1 MKKFMDK
8 DFILTSKSAQRLY
21 HDYAKD
27 MPIIDFHSHLPPN
40 QVADDFRFENIAKI
54 WLGGDHYK
62 WRAMRSNGVNEE
74 FITGGASDFDKFNA
88 WAKTVPSTIGNPLY
102 HWTHLEL
109 QRYFGITKTLDE
121 KSAKEIWEKCN
132 SVIATPEFSVRNLLK
147 KMKVRALCTTDDPI
161 DDLAHHIRYNAEIAS
176 GKAGTDPVLMVP
188 CLRPDKAVAVDDAA
202 AWNEYIGKLEKVSGV
217 SINNFKTL
225 VAALDKR
232 HKDFHDLGCRL
243 SDHALEKPFAID
255 SKESDCDTWI
265 AKLRKNE
272 NLDAVSAEALKT
284 AILVAFG
291 KLNAQRG
298 WTMQLHMGAIRNNCS
313 RMFKKLGPDTGY
325 DAIADEPIAKPL
337 AKFLDFMDRDGNLP
351 RIILYTLNPGWNEIL
366 GTIMGCF
373 QDGSVPGKIQM
384 GSAWWFLDQKDGMT
398 KQMTALSNLGLLP
411 RFVGMLT
418 DSRSFLSFPRHEYF
432 RRILC
437 DLIGTWVENGELPAD
452 YDMLGG
458 IVKDICFNNA
468 FNAFQ
473 IPGVKK

>member
-8 DFILTSKSAQRLY
+8 NFILTTKAAQKLF
-21 HDYAKD
+21 HEYAKE

-40 QVADDFRFENIAKI
+40 QVADDFRFENISKI

-74 FITGGASDFDKFNA
+74 FITGSASDFEKFKA
-88 WAKTVPSTIGNPLY
+88 WAKTVPSTVGNPLY

-121 KSAKEIWEKCN
+121 KSAQEIWEKCN

-147 KMKVRALCTTDDPI
+147 KMQVRALCTTDDPI
-161 DDLAHHIRYNAEIAS
+161 DDLAHHKRYNAEIAS

-188 CLRPDKAVAVDDAA
+188 CLRPDKAVAVDDAV
-202 AWNEYIGKLEKVSGV
+202 AWNAYIGKLEAVSGV
-217 SINNFKTL
+217 SIGNFKSL
-225 VAALDKR
+225 ISALDKR
-232 HKDFHDLGCRL
+232 HQDFHDLGCRL
-243 SDHALEKPFAID
+243 SDHALEKPFAV
-255 SKESDCDTWI
+255 ESTESQCDAWI
-265 AKLRKNE
+265 AKLRKGE
-272 NLDAVSAEALKT
+272 NLDPVSADALKT

-291 KLNAQRG
+291 KLNSKRG

-313 RMFKKLGPDTGY
+313 RMFGKLGPDTGY

-337 AKFLDFMDRDGNLP
+337 AKFLDMMDRDNGLP
-351 RIILYTLNPGWNEIL
+351 RMILYTLNPSWNEIL

-398 KQMTALSNLGLLP
+398 KQMISLANLGLLP

-437 DLIGTWVENGELPAD
+437 GLIGSWVENGEVPAD
-452 YDMLGG
+452 YDMLGK
-458 IVKDICFNNA
+458 IVEDICFNNA

-473 IPGVKK
+473 IPGVKR